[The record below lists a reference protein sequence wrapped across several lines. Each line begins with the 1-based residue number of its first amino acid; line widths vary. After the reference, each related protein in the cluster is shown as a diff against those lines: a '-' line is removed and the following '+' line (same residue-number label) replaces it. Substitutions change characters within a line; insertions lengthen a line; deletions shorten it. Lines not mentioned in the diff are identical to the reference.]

1 MVRALLPYG
10 THAWTRLSGEAFEC
24 LSPGVLSPHGGS
36 EEEWFVFIYVMQ
48 EFVLVGVMV
57 AGLVMATTIMI
68 VMFKLMIRKMVTS
81 EIAEVIIIIVI
92 GGNYFRN

>member
-1 MVRALLPYG
+1 M
-10 THAWTRLSGEAFEC
+10 
-24 LSPGVLSPHGGS
+24 SPGVLSPHGGS